1 MKKGDNEVADWVV
14 VVDDDVTNLKMA
26 GHILSKHNMRVTA
39 LKSGTALIEYVKT
52 NQPDLILLDIMMPG
66 LDGFET
72 MEILKKQTAPGKE
85 IPIIFLTADE
95 NRESEMRGLQLG
107 AMDFI
112 RKPFVPEVL
121 VLRVRH
127 TIELVRLQRNLVLEN
142 ERISAEIALASRIQL
157 AMLPSVFPPFPDRPE
172 IDIYACMDPVRK
184 VGGDFYDF
192 FFVDDDHLCLVI
204 ADVSGK
210 GIPAALFMMASKIVL
225 ADSAKMGKSPSRILE
240 DMNAVIFANNREDMF
255 VTVWVGIL
263 EVSTGRLT
271 AANAGHEYPVLMN
284 GSSRFSLLKDDHGLV
299 IGVFPQQKYNEYT
312 LQLSPGA
319 KLFVYTDG
327 VIEATS
333 GTGELFG
340 MTRMVETLNKNP
352 GAAPKQVLSGIRQ
365 AVDDFVQGAE
375 QADDLTMLCLEFKGK
390 P

>member
-1 MKKGDNEVADWVV
+1 MADWVV

-72 MEILKKQTAPGKE
+72 MEILKKQMIPGKE

-192 FFVDDDHLCLVI
+192 FFVDEDHLCLVI

-225 ADSAKMGKSPSRILE
+225 ADSAKMGKSPSQILE

-284 GSSRFSLLKDDHGLV
+284 GSGQFALLKDDHGLV
-299 IGVFPQQKYNEYT
+299 IGVLPRQKYKEYT

-327 VIEATS
+327 VIEATCD
-333 GTGELFG
+333 TGELFG
-340 MTRMVETLNKNP
+340 ITRMVEALNRNP
-352 GAAPKQVLSGIRQ
+352 DADPKQVLSGIRK
-365 AVDDFVQGAE
+365 AVDDFAQGAE
-375 QADDLTMLCLEFKGK
+375 QADDLTMMCLEFKGK
-390 P
+390 T